1 MIKSQTVKVDYNM
14 KSLALLCVLI
24 FGAARAHS
32 QTAMQTIIEEVRRQ
46 YAPDRRV
53 AVFQVEADAQG
64 TLTGKTN
71 LPEAKNTLLQKLAT
85 ARLPHTD
92 SIQSLPA
99 GILGEQTYGVVT
111 ISVANIRSQPRDA
124 AELATQALLG
134 MPLRVLDKDRGWYL
148 VQTPDHYIAWLD
160 WGGMQRMNKA
170 EFDAWEAAEK
180 IIVLT
185 PYTFSYEQ
193 PDATGQT
200 VSDLVAGD
208 HLNLLEESADFY
220 HVRYP
225 DGRLAYVAKSDAKPY
240 KKWLESLDI
249 SEDNLVKTSKRMM
262 GLPYLWGGTSYKGV
276 DCSGFTKTIYYLNGW
291 VLPRDASQQVDTGE
305 LIDTSD
311 GFSPLQ
317 SGDLLFFGTKA
328 SDQAP
333 EKVTHVGMWIGN
345 SEFIHASGKVRISSM
360 NTEAPNYD
368 AYEKSRFL
376 RAKRLLGNAQ
386 GVQRLKPELN

>member
-1 MIKSQTVKVDYNM
+1 M

-32 QTAMQTIIEEVRRQ
+32 QTAMQTMIEEVRRQ

-53 AVFQVEADAQG
+53 AVFQIEADARG

-71 LPEAKNTLLQKLAT
+71 LPEARSTLLQKLAA

-99 GILGEQTYGVVT
+99 GILGEQMYGVVT

-148 VQTPDHYIAWLD
+148 VQTPDQYIAWLD
-160 WGGMQRMNKA
+160 WGGMQRMNQA
-170 EFDAWEAAEK
+170 EFEAWEAAEK

-193 PDATGQT
+193 PDAQGQT

-208 HLNLLEESADFY
+208 QLNLLEESADFY
-220 HVRYP
+220 YVRYP
-225 DGRLAYVAKSDAKPY
+225 DGRLAYVAKADARPY
-240 KKWLESLDI
+240 KKWLEGLDI
-249 SEDNLVKTSKRMM
+249 SEENLVKTSKRMM

-291 VLPRDASQQVDTGE
+291 VLPREASQQVDTGE
-305 LIDTSD
+305 LIDTSG

-317 SGDLLFFGTKA
+317 PGDLLFFGTKA

-345 SEFIHASGKVRISSM
+345 EEFIHASGKVRISSM
-360 NTEAPNYD
+360 NAEAPHYD
-368 AYEKSRFL
+368 AYEKNRFL

-386 GVQRLKPELN
+386 GVQQLKPELN